1 MAGNIGYAVRPEKR
15 NRGYATKMLG
25 LGIKIAAE
33 KGFEKLLCVCDD
45 DNYASEK
52 VILNNGGVL
61 ESTLYDESDGV
72 TLKRY
77 WVSCKNG

>member
-1 MAGNIGYAVRPEKR
+1 M
-15 NRGYATKMLG
+15 M

-61 ESTLYDESDGV
+61 ESTLHDESDGV
-72 TLKRY
+72 TVKRY